1 MMFFEKKTLL
11 GLDIGSQSIKMVD
24 IVKVRGGYEL
34 KSLGLGLIPAECIVD
49 KDIMDSETVV
59 DTIKNLRE
67 NLKIKTKGTASTIS
81 GHSVIVKKAEL
92 PLMSEAELQQTLMIE
107 AEQYIPF
114 DINDVY
120 IDSYILGESL
130 ERSDMMDVL
139 FVASKKD
146 LVDDY
151 ASAIRNAG
159 LKPMLIDID
168 VFALETMYEVNYPDA
183 PESIVALVDTGASMI
198 NINVLK
204 DGTSIF
210 ARDISMGGRQL
221 TERIQREFGVSY
233 ERAENIKTGSDIEGI
248 DLERINYIFKMAAE
262 TYVQEIRRT
271 LDFFLSTMVN
281 ENIERIYLSGGSGR
295 IPGLLTLLQKQMDI
309 PAELANPFN
318 NIQWDDK
325 IFDPEY
331 MAYIAPQMAVAV
343 GLALRRADYKW

>member
-1 MMFFEKKTLL
+1 MFFEKNLL

-24 IVKVRGGYEL
+24 IAKTRNGYVL
-34 KSLGLGLIPAECIVD
+34 KSLGLGLIPSECIVD

-67 NLKIKTKGTASTIS
+67 NLKIRTRGTATAIS

-92 PLMSEAELQQTLMIE
+92 PLMSEGELRQTLLIE

-120 IDSYILGESL
+120 LDSFILGESL

-139 FVASKKD
+139 FVAAKRE

-151 ASAIRNAG
+151 ASAVRNAG
-159 LKPMLIDID
+159 LKPMLMDID
-168 VFALETMYEVNYPDA
+168 VFSLETMYEVNYPDA
-183 PESIVALVDTGASMI
+183 PESIVALVDAGASMI

-204 DGTSIF
+204 DGMSIF

-233 ERAENIKTGSDIEGI
+233 ERAENIKAGANIEGI
-248 DLERINYIFKMAAE
+248 DLEKINYIFKMAAE

-281 ENIERIYLSGGSGR
+281 ENIEKIYLSGGSGR
-295 IPGLLTLLQKQMDI
+295 IPGLIKLLEKQMEI
-309 PAELANPFN
+309 PVELVNPFN
-318 NIQWDDK
+318 NIKWDDRA
-325 IFDPEY
+325 FDPEY

>member
-1 MMFFEKKTLL
+1 MFFEKNLL

-24 IVKVRGGYEL
+24 IEKTRNGYQL
-34 KSLGLGLIPAECIVD
+34 KSLGVGLIPAECIVD

-59 DTIKNLRE
+59 DTVKNLRE
-67 NLKIKTKGTASTIS
+67 NLKVKARGSATAIS

-92 PLMSEAELQQTLMIE
+92 PIMNEGELRQSLPIE

-120 IDSYILGESL
+120 LDTFILGESI
-130 ERSDMMDVL
+130 ERTDMMDVL
-139 FVASKKD
+139 FVAAKRE
-146 LVDDY
+146 LVDEY
-151 ASAIRNAG
+151 ASAVRNAG

-168 VFALETMYEVNYPDA
+168 VFSLETMYEANYPDA
-183 PESIVALVDTGASMI
+183 PENIVALVDAGASMI
-198 NINVLK
+198 NVNILK
-204 DGTSIF
+204 DGMSIF

-221 TERIQREFGVSY
+221 TERIQREFNVSF
-233 ERAENIKTGSDIEGI
+233 ERAENIKTGANIEGI
-248 DLERINYIFKMAAE
+248 DLEKINYIFKMAAE

-281 ENIERIYLSGGSGR
+281 ENIEKIYMSGGSSR
-295 IPGLLTLLQKQMDI
+295 IPGLTKLLEKQMEI
-309 PAELANPFN
+309 PVEIINPFN
-318 NIQWDDK
+318 NIRWDDRV
-325 IFDPEY
+325 FDPEY

>member
-1 MMFFEKKTLL
+1 MFFEKKNLL
-11 GLDIGSQSIKMVD
+11 GLDIGSHSIKMVD
-24 IVKVRGGYEL
+24 LAKTRQGYEL
-34 KSLGLGLIPAECIVD
+34 KAMGVGMVPSECIVD
-49 KDIMDSETVV
+49 KDIMDSETIA

-67 NLKIKTKGTASTIS
+67 NLNVRSRGTATSIS

-92 PLMSEAELQQTLMIE
+92 PLMSEAELEQTLAIE

-120 IDSYILGESL
+120 LDSYILGESL

-139 FVASKKD
+139 FAASKREM
-146 LVDDY
+146 VDDY

-159 LKPMLIDID
+159 LKPLVVDID

-183 PESIVALVDTGASMI
+183 PDSIVALVDAGASMI

-204 DGTSIF
+204 NGISVF

-233 ERAENIKTGSDIEGI
+233 ERSENIKTGADVEGI
-248 DLERINYIFKMAAE
+248 DLERINYIFKMATE

-281 ENIERIYLSGGSGR
+281 DNIDRIYLSGGSTML
-295 IPGLLTLLQKQMDI
+295 PGLVSILEKQMEVPVEMI
-309 PAELANPFN
+309 NPFN
-318 NIQWDDK
+318 NIQWNDK
-325 IFDPEY
+325 MFDPEY
-331 MAYIAPQMAVAV
+331 MARIAPQMAVAI
-343 GLALRRADYKW
+343 GLALRRAEYKW

>member
-1 MMFFEKKTLL
+1 MLFEKNLL

-24 IVKVRGGYEL
+24 IAKTRSGYVL
-34 KSLGLGLIPAECIVD
+34 KALGLGLIPSECIVD

-59 DTIKNLRE
+59 DTVKNLRE
-67 NLKIKTKGTASTIS
+67 NLKIRIRGTATAIS

-92 PLMSEAELQQTLMIE
+92 PLMNEGELRETLLIE

-120 IDSYILGESL
+120 LDSFILGESI

-139 FVASKKD
+139 FVAAKRE

-151 ASAIRNAG
+151 ASAVRNAG
-159 LKPMLIDID
+159 LKPMLMDID
-168 VFALETMYEVNYPDA
+168 VFSLETMYEVNYPDA
-183 PESIVALVDTGASMI
+183 PESIVALVDAGASMI

-204 DGTSIF
+204 DGMSIF

-233 ERAENIKTGSDIEGI
+233 ERAENIKSGANIESI
-248 DLERINYIFKMAAE
+248 DLEKINYIFKMAAE

-281 ENIERIYLSGGSGR
+281 ENIEKIYMSGGSSR
-295 IPGLLTLLQKQMDI
+295 IPGLVKLLEKQTEI
-309 PAELANPFN
+309 PVEMINPFN
-318 NIQWDDK
+318 NIKWDDRV
-325 IFDPEY
+325 FDPEY
-331 MAYIAPQMAVAV
+331 MAYVAPQMAVAV

>member
-1 MMFFEKKTLL
+1 MLFEKKTLL

-24 IVKVRGGYEL
+24 IAKVRGGYEL
-34 KSLGLGLIPAECIVD
+34 RSLGLGLIPSECIVD

-67 NLKIKTKGTASTIS
+67 NLKVRTKGSATAIS

-92 PLMSEAELQQTLMIE
+92 PLMSEAELQETLMIE

-120 IDSYILGESL
+120 LDSFVLGESL

-139 FVASKKD
+139 FVASKRE

-151 ASAIRNAG
+151 ASAVRNAG
-159 LKPMLIDID
+159 LKPMLMDID
-168 VFALETMYEVNYPDA
+168 VFALETMYEINYPDA
-183 PESIVALVDTGASMI
+183 PESIVALVDAGASMI
-198 NINVLK
+198 NINILK
-204 DGTSIF
+204 DGMSIF

-233 ERAENIKTGSDIEGI
+233 ERAENIKTGSEIEGI

-281 ENIERIYLSGGSGR
+281 ENIERIYMSGGSCR
-295 IPGLLTLLQKQMDI
+295 IPGLVSLLEKQMDI
-309 PAELANPFN
+309 PVEMANAFN
-318 NIQWDDK
+318 NIAWDDK
-325 IFDPEY
+325 VFDPEY